1 MADLLREGDSVLGRF
16 RGGDFGFPG
25 VVERIEDG
33 HVSIRYDDG
42 DRDTRPAGEVRP
54 LDWRSGTRVDAI
66 WSGDGRWYSAT
77 ILDIFDR
84 RVALRFDDG
93 IEEETETARCRV
105 LWREAQLAAAQGERV
120 LGRWRGG
127 PHWFPARVRAE
138 TDGMVSLDYDDG
150 DSELLPASEIRPL
163 DWTVGTRMEAIW
175 SGDGRYYDAS
185 ILDIAPDGSSLTIR
199 FDDGIEEET
208 TTARCRQA

>member
-1 MADLLREGDSVLGRF
+1 MADLFQEGDSVLGRF

-25 VVERIEDG
+25 VVERIENG
-33 HVSIRYDDG
+33 QVTIRYDDG
-42 DRDTRPAGEVRP
+42 DRDTRPAAEVLP
-54 LDWRSGTRVDAI
+54 LDWQPGTRVDAV

-105 LWREAQLAAAQGERV
+105 KWSAAQANAGSGERV

-127 PHWFPARVRAE
+127 PHWFPARVREAK
-138 TDGMVSLDYDDG
+138 DGMVPLDYDDG
-150 DSELLPASEIRPL
+150 DSEALPATEIRPL
-163 DWTVGTRMEAIW
+163 DWEVGTRIEAIW
-175 SGDGRYYDAS
+175 SGDGRHYDAS
-185 ILDIAPDGSSLTIR
+185 VIEIAADGSSLRVR
-199 FDDGIEEET
+199 FDDGIVEET
-208 TTARCRQA
+208 VTARCRQA

>member
-1 MADLLREGDSVLGRF
+1 MADLLEGDSVLGRF

-25 VVERIEDG
+25 VVERIDDG
-33 HVSIRYDDG
+33 QVTICYDDG
-42 DRDTRPAGEVRP
+42 DRDTRPAAEVRP
-54 LDWRSGTRVDAI
+54 LDWRPGTRVDAI
-66 WSGDGRWYSAT
+66 WSGDGQWYAAT

-105 LWREAQLAAAQGERV
+105 KWSGAQPSAASGERV

-127 PHWFPARVRAE
+127 PHWFPGRVRE
-138 TDGMVSLDYDDG
+138 VNGGTVRLDYDDG
-150 DSELLPASEIRPL
+150 DSEELPASEIRAL
-163 DWTVGTRMEAIW
+163 DWTVGTRIEAIW

-185 ILDIAPDGSSLTIR
+185 ITDIAPDGSSLSIR

-208 TTARCRQA
+208 VTARCRQA